1 MGRLEGE
8 KRCNRNRKRSKRR
21 QIYCPD
27 HGCYLDS
34 ASRKYWLY
42 TESPDQLR
50 QRGVSRRVA
59 LMLIATETAV
69 KLEHEWIEGFWCPEC
84 EAVSWYHVRLLD
96 LRDYRISA
104 VERELWEQAAGVIHP
119 EGNPSVG
126 AFTRRQARA
135 NNYGGIKDF
144 RFVV

>member
-1 MGRLEGE
+1 MERVEG
-8 KRCNRNRKRSKRR
+8 KRRCDRNRKRSKRR
-21 QIYCPD
+21 QIYCPA

-34 ASRKYWLY
+34 ASRKYLLY
-42 TESPDQLR
+42 TESPEHLR
-50 QRGVSRRVA
+50 QRGISRRVA

-69 KLEHEWIEGFWCPEC
+69 RLDGEWIEGFWCPDC
-84 EAVSWYHVRLLD
+84 QAVSWYHVKRLNQ
-96 LRDYRISA
+96 REYRISE

-135 NNYGGIKDF
+135 NNYGGVKDF
-144 RFVV
+144 RFLA

>member
-1 MGRLEGE
+1 MSKPEAQ
-8 KRCNRNRKRSKRR
+8 KRCHRNRNRSKRR
-21 QIYCPD
+21 QIYCPE

-42 TESPDQLR
+42 TESPEQLR

-69 KLEHEWIEGFWCPEC
+69 KLDNEWIEGFWCPEC
-84 EAVSWYHVRLLD
+84 GAVSWYHVCLVD
-96 LRDYRISA
+96 QQDYRIST
-104 VERELWEQAAGVIHP
+104 VERGLWEQAVGVIHP

-126 AFTRRQARA
+126 AFTRRQSRA
-135 NNYGGIKDF
+135 NNYGCIKDF